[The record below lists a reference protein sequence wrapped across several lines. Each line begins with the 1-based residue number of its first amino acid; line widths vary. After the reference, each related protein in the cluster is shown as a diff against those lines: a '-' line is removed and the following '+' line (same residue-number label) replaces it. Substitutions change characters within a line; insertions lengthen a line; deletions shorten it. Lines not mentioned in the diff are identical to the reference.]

1 MNTTQTTAAVTI
13 ENMTLTADQVELSGG
28 CAQCARFMRGNSPS
42 RKLAEHRAAHLRAM
56 VAGMRQVYASGNRDL
71 FIRAVSKADALA
83 GNYSLKDLWAIAMT
97 LKYGPVGAHRTYK
110 NADGTPTADAIAKI
124 PEITRAMDRAAAQ
137 VPAQLDSLDRHVR
150 YFCADR
156 GL

>member
-1 MNTTQTTAAVTI
+1 MNTTQTTAITI

-28 CAQCARFMRGNSPS
+28 CAQCARFMRGGNPS

-56 VAGMRQVYASGNRDL
+56 VAGLRQVYASGNRDL

-97 LKYGPVGAHRTYK
+97 LKYGPTGTHRSYC
-110 NADGTPTADAIAKI
+110 NADGTPTAEAIATI
-124 PEITRAMDRAAAQ
+124 PEITRAQNRAAAQ
-137 VPAQLDSLDRHVR
+137 VAAQLDSLDRHVR
-150 YFCADR
+150 YFCSDR